1 VLRRSGGIAIVGGIV
16 VGLVLVLWLMI
27 WLGSTDP
34 ALLGQ

>member
-1 VLRRSGGIAIVGGIV
+1 VLRRTGGIAIVGGIV